1 MGTMGTAQALLRRYS
16 PDDPSTGQANDLTDR
31 LTEAL
36 QQQAPQGPS
45 GKWESVPQTNEYGR
59 VTPDLPLEQPQG
71 SSQNDH
77 LDALLGEL
85 VSKYQSMQD
94 PTPRHGIKGLLT
106 NFFQGGGEALMRS
119 QGMETAGDQKSKL
132 LTQIFHLRNAQVL
145 YQGQLAENELKKAQ
159 VANATRPLSP
169 EQAAATGNPQLAGQ
183 VVPSDVMSSSSAEQ
197 SRQQDAK
204 QAAQAQAQNT
214 PTISLPLDANTAK
227 LAGVPDKFVGQNL
240 SAADW
245 KLIDARLTA
254 QGYQKMDM
262 GRDGKDGG
270 IWIVDRGGNKVNQVT
285 PVSESARAL
294 KAMTAA
300 AEANKPTNIVTGTSL
315 DGRQVAGTLEELTST
330 GVTGITKLPSGDA
343 SKVYIARQLI
353 SPDGLIT
360 NTERDIAAFQPEELT
375 AIGSRWNEFMT
386 GKLGSGDPRYVALR
400 TDTQLLSTALM
411 QAHVGSRGSEGMMEH
426 FGNMANAGKMDAG
439 TLKAAITTERRYV
452 TEKAMMSKKASGG
465 SSPTANPGGAFNWN
479 SFPAVKP

>member
-1 MGTMGTAQALLRRYS
+1 MGALGL
-16 PDDPSTGQANDLTDR
+16 LTDQSQQTAPPMETPEGLQQR
-31 LTEAL
+31 LAEAL
-36 QQQAPQGPS
+36 QQRYAEPAPS
-45 GKWESVPQTNEYGR
+45 GKWESVPQANENGR

-71 SSQNDH
+71 QQSANDP
-77 LDALLGEL
+77 LGPMLANL
-85 VSKYQSMQD
+85 VSQWQASA
-94 PTPRHGIKGLLT
+94 PPPPAHGVKGFLQ
-106 NFFQGGGEALMRS
+106 NFFQGGGEALAHQ
-119 QGMETAGDQKSKL
+119 QGMQTPADQRNQL
-132 LTQIFHLRNAQVL
+132 LTQIFHLSNARTA
-145 YQGQLAENELKKAQ
+145 YQAQLAENELKKAQ
-159 VANATRPLSP
+159 VAAANRPLPP
-169 EQAAATGNPQLAGQ
+169 EQAKAIGQPGLAGQ
-183 VVPSDVMSSSSAEQ
+183 IVPPDVMSAASAEAT
-197 SRQQDAK
+197 RQQNAK
-204 QAAQAQAQNT
+204 LSEQERAVNK
-214 PTISLPLDANTAK
+214 PSISLPLDANTAT

-245 KLIDARLTA
+245 KLIDARLSA

-262 GRDGKDGG
+262 GTDGKDGG
-270 IWIVDRGGNKVNQVT
+270 IWIVDRGGNRVNQVT

-300 AEANKPTNIVTGTSL
+300 AEANKPSNIVTGTSL

-343 SKVYIARQLI
+343 SKVFIARQLI

-360 NTERDIAAFQPEELT
+360 NTEKDISAFQPEELS

-386 GKLGSGDPRYVALR
+386 GKIGTGDARYVALR

-426 FGNMANAGKMDAG
+426 FGNMANAGKMDAA

-452 TEKAMMSKKASGG
+452 TEKAMLPKKASEGTT
-465 SSPTANPGGAFNWN
+465 PTSNPGGAFNWN